1 MKPERHL
8 DVPTPNPLDP
18 AQMMSLRQWD
28 ETSAS
33 IPEAAMRHE
42 AVVDCGWG
50 RLIFGHTFDAPQR
63 LVEVLHEETTGR
75 RDIALYTAT
84 PRWWCRW
91 RPRNCSSIRRSPI
104 AWT

>member
-42 AVVDCGWG
+42 
-50 RLIFGHTFDAPQR
+50 
-63 LVEVLHEETTGR
+63 
-75 RDIALYTAT
+75 
-84 PRWWCRW
+84 RWWT
-91 RPRNCSSIRRSPI
+91 
-104 AWT
+104 AAGGA